1 MANQIHDDILEN
13 AWSKEAGAFTM
24 AYDSEAFDASNLLML
39 HYKFL
44 PPDDARIIST
54 VNAYYDQLVK
64 NGFMFRYDIED
75 DFGAPKNAFIV
86 CTFWMI
92 NALYLI
98 GEKEKA
104 RQMFDDL
111 LKHRNHLGLL
121 SEGIEVYTGRLTG
134 NFPQAYSHL
143 AHIQSAFTLETE
155 YNWLDEEISIKML

>member
-1 MANQIHDDILEN
+1 
-13 AWSKEAGAFTM
+13 
-24 AYDSEAFDASNLLML
+24 
-39 HYKFL
+39 
-44 PPDDARIIST
+44 
-54 VNAYYDQLVK
+54 
-64 NGFMFRYDIED
+64 MFRYDIED

-134 NFPQAYSHL
+134 NFPQA
-143 AHIQSAFTLETE
+143 
-155 YNWLDEEISIKML
+155 